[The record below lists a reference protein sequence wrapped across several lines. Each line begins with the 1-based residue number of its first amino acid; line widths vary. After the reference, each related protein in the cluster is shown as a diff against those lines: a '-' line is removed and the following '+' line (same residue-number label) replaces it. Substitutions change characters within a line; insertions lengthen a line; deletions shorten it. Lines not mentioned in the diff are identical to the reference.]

1 MKRNICL
8 LLCFCICC
16 CLFACAAPGAPAET
30 AGDEIP
36 EQYREILENLIHAYP
51 WNDDDL
57 TMVAENPELS
67 YLYRYSDSLSQI
79 GFALMDLDNNG
90 QAELIL
96 SDVSCPYIY
105 DLYTITDGRAVHL
118 LDSGERYC
126 HYLYENGLVEN
137 QWSSSAAT
145 NGHDF
150 YELKDGALTF
160 LDRITL
166 DAYYALDIGLYDALS
181 EVDSENCFFRAKSD
195 QFADYI
201 SITAQGAENVIA
213 SYQNAAK
220 PLTVHYTL
228 LSEYEN

>member
-8 LLCFCICC
+8 LLCFCFCF
-16 CLFACAAPGAPAET
+16 CLVACAAPSVPEKT

-36 EQYREILENLIHAYP
+36 QQYREILENLIRAYP

-79 GFALMDLDNNG
+79 GFALMDLDSNG

-105 DLYTITDGRAVHL
+105 DLYTIVDGKAVHL
-118 LDSGERYC
+118 FDSGERYC
-126 HYLYENGLVEN
+126 HYLYENGSIEN
-137 QWSSSAAT
+137 QWSGSAAT

-166 DAYYALDIGLYDALS
+166 DAYYALDIGLYDDLS
-181 EVDSENCFFRAKSD
+181 KVDSENCFFRSHSD
-195 QFADYI
+195 QFADYR
-201 SITAQGAENVIA
+201 SITAQEAEAVIA
-213 SYQNAAK
+213 SYQNATK
-220 PLTVHYTL
+220 KLTIAYTP
-228 LSEYEN
+228 LSEYQN